1 MIRIALCDD
10 DRSIAQHVEASIQ
23 TLGILDCS
31 LDVFY
36 DGKKLIDYISANQTQ
51 YNIYLMDIEMPELN
65 GIEAATII
73 RRHDQNALI
82 LFITDHQEFVY
93 DVFEVLPF
101 RFLRKPVKAAELNR
115 SLSAAVQHINTSGQ
129 LFFYN
134 VGHEKHQLLYRDILF
149 FESSGRKVTI
159 HSISGET
166 EIYGK
171 IAKIAETVDKNIFA
185 QTHVSFLVNL
195 EYVVSIRQAEV
206 ILSDG
211 ATLPISKRYQ
221 REIKERHL
229 LFMERRC
236 GE

>member
-1 MIRIALCDD
+1 M
-10 DRSIAQHVEASIQ
+10 
-23 TLGILDCS
+23 
-31 LDVFY
+31 
-36 DGKKLIDYISANQTQ
+36 
-51 YNIYLMDIEMPELN
+51 
-65 GIEAATII
+65 
-73 RRHDQNALI
+73 
-82 LFITDHQEFVY
+82 
-93 DVFEVLPF
+93 
-101 RFLRKPVKAAELNR
+101 KAAD
-115 SLSAAVQHINTSGQ
+115 G
-129 LFFYN
+129 
-134 VGHEKHQLLYRDILF
+134 
-149 FESSGRKVTI
+149 KVTI

-195 EYVVSIRQAEV
+195 EYVRSIRQAEV

-211 ATLPISKRYQ
+211 AILPISKRYQ